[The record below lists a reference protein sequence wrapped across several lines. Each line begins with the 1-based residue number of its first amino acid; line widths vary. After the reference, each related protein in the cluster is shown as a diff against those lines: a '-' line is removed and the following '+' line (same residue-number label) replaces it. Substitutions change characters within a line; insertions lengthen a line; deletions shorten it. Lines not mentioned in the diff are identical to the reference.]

1 MITDRNL
8 NSALSRNIMHEIRHH
23 MNHIPKSRSLI
34 HAVLTVSVIAC
45 AHSISQQS
53 SLSPFEVVQKFH
65 ECYGTPC
72 MDELMDLTTAQF
84 RQERPKTVWLIEAW
98 DALKKIKYEKVEHEV
113 VKSKIL
119 KDRAKI
125 ACKTRIKTQ
134 SADAQQVEIFSLIKA
149 NDIWLIDDL
158 DVVNEVLDLDKL
170 EI

>member
-1 MITDRNL
+1 
-8 NSALSRNIMHEIRHH
+8 
-23 MNHIPKSRSLI
+23 
-34 HAVLTVSVIAC
+34 
-45 AHSISQQS
+45 
-53 SLSPFEVVQKFH
+53 
-65 ECYGTPC
+65 

-113 VKSKIL
+113 VKSRIL